1 MLYLINIQP
10 TEKELTQDD
19 VFKILQLLNK
29 NPNEEIT
36 VDEFVQSYLLIE
48 EKIKINNTKYE
59 KAQDEL
65 TEEISRNKE
74 SLQKM
79 EDETELNDGLTNKS
93 KLYVTV
99 IEAKDLISDSLIS
112 DCNPFVSLSFQDDT
126 QETKIKNNTSNPTWY
141 ENFSFKINAPSG
153 ALRVEVF
160 DSTLM
165 GKKCVGFLSIDLTD
179 LMDQKRRIQ
188 WYDLY
193 NENHNNCGKI
203 YLKIQCI
210 INFRH
215 YYESEIEKAEKEMEI
230 IQNAFNLTNYY
241 VDCMKFPFG
250 VLFAENIEDLMN
262 DQQFKQADELIKI
275 LEKNKE
281 SIYLKRDNDYAE
293 RNSGFRSTSKEQKI
307 TINTLTRVLMYCLI
321 IFSFISLLERS
332 DFINLIIAVITFNF
346 FILNKSSFV
355 LKYLKYLSCLLG
367 VAIIMDLIWFIFK
380 FRSFFV
386 GEKKDPE
393 SGLKRIIYLVSI
405 CGTIIKC
412 LFIYAL
418 RNIKKKKAFDDMEID
433 GKN

>member
-1 MLYLINIQP
+1 M
-10 TEKELTQDD
+10 
-19 VFKILQLLNK
+19 QLLNK

-36 VDEFVQSYLLIE
+36 VDDFVQSYLLLE

-74 SLQKM
+74 SMQKM
-79 EDETELNDGLTNKS
+79 EDEVEQNDGLTNKS

-99 IEAKDLISDSLIS
+99 IEAKDLINDSLIS
-112 DCNPFVSLSFQDDT
+112 DCNPYVSLTFQDDT
-126 QETKIKNNTSNPTWY
+126 QETKIKNNTSNPAWY
-141 ENFSFKINAPSG
+141 ENFSFKISVPSG

-160 DSTLM
+160 DNALM
-165 GKKCVGFLSIDLTD
+165 GKKRLGFLSIDLTD
-179 LMDQKRRIQ
+179 LMDQKRRMQ

-215 YYESEIEKAEKEMEI
+215 FYEGEIEKAEKEMAI

-241 VDCMKFPFG
+241 VDCMKFSFG
-250 VLFAENIEDLMN
+250 VLFVENIEDLLN
-262 DQQFKQADELIKI
+262 DRQFKQADELIKI

-281 SIYLKRDNDYAE
+281 SIYMKRDNGYFE
-293 RNSGFRSTSKEQKI
+293 RNSALRSTEKEQKI
-307 TINTLTRVLMYCLI
+307 TVNTLTMVLMYCLI
-321 IFSFISLLERS
+321 IFTFISLLERS
-332 DFINLIIAVITFNF
+332 DFINLIIAVVIFNF
-346 FILNKSSFV
+346 FILNKSGEIIKQ
-355 LKYLKYLSCLLG
+355 LKYLTCLIG
-367 VAIIMDLIWFIFK
+367 IAIIMDLIWYIFK
-380 FRSFFV
+380 FRSFFI

-393 SGLKRIIYLVSI
+393 SGLKRIIYLISI

-418 RNIKKKKAFDDMEID
+418 RNIKKKKSFDDIE
-433 GKN
+433 KNNGNN